1 MHVGIVFAVP
11 CASWFLSCLLLE
23 FLRVRRNR
31 FFPQPKHPLDSES
44 KLKAVIT
51 AGANMV
57 LSSVGFFYAFPL
69 LERYHL
75 HEEKFSFGLE
85 FCEFVFMLLLS
96 DTMFYWSHRI
106 LHIPIVY
113 RIVHKTHHEHTSPIA
128 WSSFY
133 VHPVELIVTWLFVF
147 LVPALFVR
155 VHEITFTLYVTFL
168 ILSLVKSHCGVKI
181 GRYSAAHHDAHH
193 ESARGNYGSDLGL
206 WDFLCGTKIVDPT
219 SLNAEG
225 KKEHARTQ

>member
-1 MHVGIVFAVP
+1 MHVALVFAVP
-11 CASWFLSCLLLE
+11 CTSWFISCAWLE
-23 FLRVRRNR
+23 WLRKRRNR
-31 FFPQPKHPLDSES
+31 FFPQPKHPLDRES
-44 KLKAVIT
+44 KAKAIVT
-51 AGANMV
+51 AGANMII
-57 LSSVGFFYAFPL
+57 SSVGFFYAFPM

-75 HEEKFSFGLE
+75 HENSNVSFMSELWKFA
-85 FCEFVFMLLLS
+85 FMLFLS

-133 VHPVELIVTWLFVF
+133 VHPVELIVTWVFVF

-155 VHEITFTLYVTFL
+155 IHEVTFTLYVTTL
-168 ILSLVKSHCGVKI
+168 ILSLVKSHCGVKM

-193 ESARGNYGSDLGL
+193 ESARGNYGSDLGV
-206 WDFLCGTKIVDPT
+206 WDAICGTKFP
-219 SLNAEG
+219 LNSAG
-225 KKEHARTQ
+225 SDKDT